1 QKGKMPRKKLSD
13 EERTK
18 RRKERDR
25 LRSNRNVY
33 IGNQMKR
40 WFDLKDRLALV
51 SNVEF
56 TKKLLDKFV
65 ESEVAVTC
73 DWTNLS
79 TTPIAG
85 LSSGTN
91 LSTTPMAGLNSGL
104 PMSTLTIS
112 RRPMKFQPL
121 SSDELS
127 SNKSSY
133 EKWGEIVE
141 PVTSQEFDPAPIAEW
156 NIPMGMEYDLSR
168 KQCCEPQKSEKYA
181 VRFSN
186 SNNIS
191 SALRKDTKYAD
202 MIFLIKDGAEVTA
215 HKTILSLFSKA
226 LQENDVRKCINPILS
241 DATQCGLDGFL
252 DLVYGLEVPLT
263 TENFN
268 DILHVAEVL

>member
-1 QKGKMPRKKLSD
+1 MPRKKLSD

-127 SNKSSY
+127 SNKS
-133 EKWGEIVE
+133 
-141 PVTSQEFDPAPIAEW
+141 
-156 NIPMGMEYDLSR
+156 R